1 MVSRNSNNRH
11 VIDEALNIFA
21 IGLRPFVAEKTNQ
34 KVDADPSAL
43 IRLMLERWEDAF
55 HRPLGY
61 RVKNLLYEI
70 RDIRNGWAHNSR
82 HFDDD
87 ETDRAL
93 DSMERL
99 LEAIGA
105 AEQAAQLKWSK
116 EQYRVARYGGGKLN
130 DQVSSE
136 SADEARNRRERLV
149 VTETNAP
156 SGTAY
161 NVVQASR
168 ALTQYGYTCIT
179 PSYGTQ
185 DAQIL
190 ARVPGENMSIKVRCP
205 GRVAIQ
211 AKFLERDLYVC
222 FPAHGSW
229 YLVPHDGLVGIAG
242 ETTPWLDSHC
252 WRDRGWY
259 SSANPSKRMLA
270 RLAPYSLTTAS

>member
-1 MVSRNSNNRH
+1 
-11 VIDEALNIFA
+11 
-21 IGLRPFVAEKTNQ
+21 
-34 KVDADPSAL
+34 
-43 IRLMLERWEDAF
+43 MLERWEDAF
-55 HRPLGY
+55 HQDLGY
-61 RVKNLLYEI
+61 RANNLLYEI
-70 RDIRNGWAHNSR
+70 RDIRNDWAHNGR
-82 HFDDD
+82 YFDGY

-99 LEAIGA
+99 LRAIGA

-116 EQYRVARYGGGKLN
+116 EQYRVARYGGGKPN

-136 SADEARNRRERLV
+136 SADEARNRRGRLV

-161 NVVQASR
+161 NVSQASR
-168 ALTQYGYTCIT
+168 ALTQSGYPCTT

-190 ARVPGENMSIKVRCP
+190 ARVPGENRSIKVRCP

-211 AKFLERDLYVC
+211 AKFLESDLYVC

-229 YLVPHDGLVGIAG
+229 YLVPHDDLVRIAG
-242 ETTPWLDSHC
+242 ETTPWLGSHS
-252 WRDRGWY
+252 WRDRGGY